1 MKRII
6 AVMLVLLPGCIG
18 DSDAALPIVSS
29 TPLPGTQF
37 EVHLGGPDAKGE
49 FGYYV
54 TSSSDNHFGYRPL
67 GPLKPDQTTPVTLE
81 DRGKG
86 VFRIQWGEPSGAQ
99 YAIIDI
105 SNKRYVEDSNPA
117 NSRNEPFAHR

>member
-6 AVMLVLLPGCIG
+6 AAMLALLPGCIG
-18 DSDAALPIVSS
+18 ADDAALPIVSS

-37 EVHLGGPDAKGE
+37 EVHLGGPDVKGD

-54 TSSSDNHFGYRPL
+54 TSSSVFAGYRSL
-67 GPLKPDQTTPVTLE
+67 GPLKPNQTTPVTLE
-81 DRGKG
+81 DRGNG
-86 VFRIQWGEPSGAQ
+86 VFRIQWGEPPGAQ

-105 SNKRYVEDSNPA
+105 RKMRYVEDSNPA
-117 NSRNEPFAHR
+117 NPKNVPFARR

>member
-6 AVMLVLLPGCIG
+6 AAMLALLPGCIG
-18 DSDAALPIVSS
+18 DAAFPIVSS

-37 EVHLGGPDAKGE
+37 EVHLGGPDAKGD

-54 TSSSDNHFGYRPL
+54 TSSSVFDTGYRSL
-67 GPLKPDQTTPVTLE
+67 GPLKPNQTTPVTLE
-81 DRGKG
+81 DHGNG

-105 SNKRYVEDSNPA
+105 SNRRYVEDSNPA
-117 NSRNEPFAHR
+117 NSKNEPFAHR